1 MDKQN
6 QLLRLFKLIQQ
17 IDINNKLEDG
27 KFIFKQQTRKVIKNE
42 IDRLSTTHNSDYA
55 VTAGDQPT
63 PKVCPNCGKENEM
76 YFSKDDR
83 WHCNNCQ
90 IHGTGQT
97 FA

>member
-42 IDRLSTTHNSDYA
+42 IDRLSTIAQQSLSGSD
-55 VTAGDQPT
+55 DKSSS
-63 PKVCPNCGKENEM
+63 PKSCANCAEYKWCDGFSSACYENN
-76 YFSKDDR
+76 YKYYKKR
-83 WHCNNCQ
+83 
-90 IHGTGQT
+90 T
-97 FA
+97 